1 MSFAAALRSALRNRL
16 PPESWGRLRNLR
28 ARALATP
35 EYFRRYAAALQYS
48 KYAVD
53 FSSRHK
59 GRRSWTSSIPFDLLQ
74 TMERGVMQSTYR
86 GIPMAKWPFEVAL
99 YPMLVWDLKPKTII
113 EIGSLAGGSA
123 LWLSDLMKTFEI
135 DGRVISIDRNL
146 PKISFRRDNIEF
158 FECDA
163 LHLERVLTPSIL
175 GSLERPLLVIE
186 DSAHFSEIC
195 LAVARFFDR
204 VLRPGDYMII
214 EDSNIAELGVGDE
227 FNGGPIGAIAQFLAE
242 TEGRYEIDARYC
254 DRFGPN
260 VTSNPNGYL
269 RRVA

>member
-1 MSFAAALRSALRNRL
+1 
-16 PPESWGRLRNLR
+16 
-28 ARALATP
+28 
-35 EYFRRYAAALQYS
+35 
-48 KYAVD
+48 
-53 FSSRHK
+53 
-59 GRRSWTSSIPFDLLQ
+59 
-74 TMERGVMQSTYR
+74 MQSTYR

-135 DGRVISIDRNL
+135 DGRIISIDRNL

-186 DSAHFSEIC
+186 DSAPH
-195 LAVARFFDR
+195 LGD
-204 VLRPGDYMII
+204 LR
-214 EDSNIAELGVGDE
+214 
-227 FNGGPIGAIAQFLAE
+227 
-242 TEGRYEIDARYC
+242 
-254 DRFGPN
+254 
-260 VTSNPNGYL
+260 L
-269 RRVA
+269 RS